1 MRDVTVSSAKRIKP
15 ERAAAVVKALSIQ
28 PPQSPR
34 LVPAAVIVTHPARD
48 EQPTT
53 TTPEAP
59 LDNAQ
64 IGTGGSR
71 VALTQRASLS
81 ERSLLSLIPATRSR
95 AELEGG
101 STTGTDSNS
110 NTDAEQTRARKRQ
123 RIEST
128 SSPAATLTAS
138 TPTPSSSR
146 YIMRL
151 SESTH
156 NSILSPSPNPTVEAG
171 PSSRGYD
178 GVPPTNGHTN
188 GCSYPAM
195 TNGSS
200 GAGGGMPKHGK
211 VISKL
216 NLPGTT
222 LYEDSSILR
231 EEFVRLVVQTL
242 RDVGYIESAATLEA
256 ESGYEL
262 EAPKVTQFRQY
273 ILDGMWLK
281 AEEALDHLNVVDE
294 DDLLDAKFLI
304 KQQKYLELLE
314 AKKTTAALHVLRNEL
329 APLNVDSDHLHTLSS
344 LIMCSEPEDLRRR
357 AQWDGASGDSRRQLL
372 ISLHNHIP
380 SSVMIPERRF
390 STLLQ
395 QALTYQRHHCLYHN
409 TASDA
414 ASFSLYS
421 DHQCSKGGFPNVTT
435 TILNV
440 HTDEVWNMEWS
451 HDGRYLASA
460 GKDKMA
466 IIWKMGSTVESGS
479 PQDWTAHVTI
489 PEHPDPIGALAWSVD
504 DTVLVTS
511 AEHLIKMWKAKT
523 GVCIRTLS
531 GHSDTISSLQWLPD
545 GSGFF
550 SGALDRK
557 IVHWDADGKLVDD
570 WGTTAI
576 RITGFCITP
585 DGTRLVA
592 VGMEHIYTPN
602 GHAPD
607 GRGQAD
613 GTGSHE
619 ASSGSSKGGNKMIVY
634 DIKTKQILWSVRL
647 EGELTSVKVSPNSQ
661 YALINHAPEVIY
673 LYDIQNFR
681 LANKYVG
688 QQQGQH
694 IIKSCFGGANASFI
708 VSGSEDGNVYV
719 WHRDSSTL
727 LEVLSGHGQGSVN
740 SVAWHPHNERLFASC
755 SDDHTIRIWE
765 APPPE
770 TLPALPPPQHL
781 ESSAMS
787 NGKGKGR
794 VRQPWEDEVDNGIS

>member
-1 MRDVTVSSAKRIKP
+1 
-15 ERAAAVVKALSIQ
+15 
-28 PPQSPR
+28 
-34 LVPAAVIVTHPARD
+34 
-48 EQPTT
+48 
-53 TTPEAP
+53 
-59 LDNAQ
+59 
-64 IGTGGSR
+64 
-71 VALTQRASLS
+71 
-81 ERSLLSLIPATRSR
+81 
-95 AELEGG
+95 
-101 STTGTDSNS
+101 
-110 NTDAEQTRARKRQ
+110 
-123 RIEST
+123 
-128 SSPAATLTAS
+128 
-138 TPTPSSSR
+138 
-146 YIMRL
+146 MRL

-329 APLNVDSDHLHTLSS
+329 APLNVDSDHLHTLS
-344 LIMCSEPEDLRRR
+344 
-357 AQWDGASGDSRRQLL
+357 
-372 ISLHNHIP
+372 
-380 SSVMIPERRF
+380 
-390 STLLQ
+390 
-395 QALTYQRHHCLYHN
+395 
-409 TASDA
+409 
-414 ASFSLYS
+414 
-421 DHQCSKGGFPNVTT
+421 SKGGFPNVTT